1 MAQAY
6 GIKSLRIDQT
16 NDVEMALKEVLNY
29 DGPVLLDVIIPQD
42 ENVFPM
48 VPEGASINEMLELKK
63 KKREKEN
70 RGGCMRHILSV
81 TVNNQPAVLARI
93 SGLFSRRNFNILSLN
108 VGETEL
114 PEYSRMTIVV
124 EGNTDTLEQVKKQ
137 LYKLIDVIKITELN
151 QSNMIERDMAIIK
164 VNCGKIKEAKLFR
177 WSTFLG
183 VRLSIFPLTQ

>member
-1 MAQAY
+1 
-6 GIKSLRIDQT
+6 
-16 NDVEMALKEVLNY
+16 
-29 DGPVLLDVIIPQD
+29 
-42 ENVFPM
+42 
-48 VPEGASINEMLELKK
+48 
-63 KKREKEN
+63 
-70 RGGCMRHILSV
+70 MRHILSV

-124 EGNTDTLEQVKKQ
+124 EANTDTLEQVKKQ

-164 VNCGKIKEAKLFR
+164 VNCGKNQRSQVIQVVDVFRGKVVDFSLDTITVEITGDENKINAFIEIMKDFGIKEV
-177 WSTFLG
+177 
-183 VRLSIFPLTQ
+183 VRTGIVALDREMNNNVLTNS